1 MKRPLGILLCAI
13 FLIGAPSAFAQGP
26 QGAGAKNRNW
36 HIHWFH
42 WKKHQKKPK
51 TAPLYTVPKSH
62 GWFHKGPG
70 PAGAGA
76 K

>member
-13 FLIGAPSAFAQGP
+13 FLISAPSAFAQGP
-26 QGAGAKNRNW
+26 QGAGAKSHNR
-36 HIHWFH
+36 HFHWFH
-42 WKKHQKKPK
+42 WKKRQHK
-51 TAPLYTVPKSH
+51 TKTPPLYTVPKSR